1 MTFHMNDFDVIIG
14 NFPYGNCGQL
24 ATDFLIKSSF
34 HIKKDGIIL
43 EILPNSIR
51 KTSVQNKIIKGNSYL
66 HCVKDVD
73 CDEKTFPQGIHAS
86 IQTWQ
91 LGDRPRTIIIEK
103 TSHPD
108 FEFLNY
114 ENRHRANLVIIRTG
128 NAGKMFTDNFE
139 KYLPKK
145 EKMSINKVTKQLDH
159 YFVNARDQK
168 VIETLLSLE
177 EELIKIS
184 ANTNGRNHVSKGEIC
199 ELYEKQKEQTQSG
212 SWIFS

>member
-1 MTFHMNDFDVIIG
+1 MSQLFDVIIG

-34 HIKKDGIIL
+34 HIKKDGLIL

-51 KTSVQNKIIKGNSYL
+51 KTSVQNKIIKGNPYI
-66 HCVKDVD
+66 HCIEDID

-91 LGDRPRTIIIEK
+91 LSSNARIPIKER
-103 TSHPD
+103 TSHQD

-128 NAGKMFTDNFE
+128 NAGKMFTEDFE
-139 KYLPKK
+139 KYLPK
-145 EKMSINKVTKQLDH
+145 SNKKSFNKLTKQLDH
-159 YFVNARDQK
+159 YFINAKDDK

-177 EELIKIS
+177 DELIRIS

-199 ELYEKQKEQTQSG
+199 ELYEKQKEQTQSTG
-212 SWIFS
+212 GIFG

>member
-1 MTFHMNDFDVIIG
+1 MNDFDVIIG

-24 ATDFLIKSSF
+24 AVDFLIKSSF
-34 HIKKDGIIL
+34 HIKKDGLIL
-43 EILPNSIR
+43 EILPNSVR
-51 KTSVQNKIIKGNSYL
+51 KTSVQNKIIKGNPYIY
-66 HCVKDVD
+66 CVNDVD

-86 IQTWQ
+86 IQSWKI
-91 LGDRPRTIIIEK
+91 GDVPRAITTEI
-103 TSHPD
+103 TTHPD

-128 NAGKMFTDNFE
+128 NAGKMYTDNFE

-145 EKMSINKVTKQLDH
+145 EKHSINKVTKQLDH
-159 YFVNARDQK
+159 YFVNAKDQS
-168 VIETLLSLE
+168 VIEILLTLE

-199 ELYEKQKEQTQSG
+199 KLYERKKEQTQSG
-212 SWIFS
+212 SWFFS

>member
-1 MTFHMNDFDVIIG
+1 MSQLFDVIIG

-34 HIKKDGIIL
+34 CIKKDGLII

-51 KTSVQNKIIKGNSYL
+51 KTSVQNKIIKGNPYL

-91 LGDRPRTIIIEK
+91 LSNNARVPIKER

-128 NAGKMFTDNFE
+128 NAGKMFTEDFE
-139 KYLPKK
+139 KYLPK
-145 EKMSINKVTKQLDH
+145 SNKKSFNKLTKQLDH
-159 YFVNARDQK
+159 YFINAKDDK

-177 EELIKIS
+177 DELIRIS

-199 ELYEKQKEQTQSG
+199 ELYEKQKEQTQSTG
-212 SWIFS
+212 GIFG

>member
-1 MTFHMNDFDVIIG
+1 MSQLFDVIIG

-34 HIKKDGIIL
+34 CIKKDGLIL

-51 KTSVQNKIIKGNSYL
+51 KTSVQNKIIKGNPYL

-91 LGDRPRTIIIEK
+91 LNNNARVPIKER

-128 NAGKMFTDNFE
+128 NAGKMFTEDFE
-139 KYLPKK
+139 KYLPK
-145 EKMSINKVTKQLDH
+145 SNKKSFNKLTKQLDH
-159 YFVNARDQK
+159 YFINAKNDK

-177 EELIKIS
+177 DELIRIS

-199 ELYEKQKEQTQSG
+199 ELYEKQKEQTQSTG
-212 SWIFS
+212 GIFG

>member
-1 MTFHMNDFDVIIG
+1 MSQLFDVIIG

-34 HIKKDGIIL
+34 CIKKDGLIL

-51 KTSVQNKIIKGNSYL
+51 KTSVQNKIIKGNPYL

-91 LGDRPRTIIIEK
+91 LNNNARVPIKER

-128 NAGKMFTDNFE
+128 NAGKMFTEDFE
-139 KYLPKK
+139 KYLPK
-145 EKMSINKVTKQLDH
+145 SNKKSFNKLTKQLDH
-159 YFVNARDQK
+159 YFINAKDDR

-177 EELIKIS
+177 DELIRIS

-199 ELYEKQKEQTQSG
+199 ELYEKQKEQTQSTG
-212 SWIFS
+212 GIFG